1 MPGLVGPSTGLC
13 QQRLPRLVRQA
24 VPVPVRARV
33 LTPVVEE
40 ADVVVLLLQRAD
52 LRLDEGIQLREELLE
67 VGGKLCVLVDHRSAV
82 LSAVTVHPMTVLVRD
97 LRDEMHAGV
106 HHAIAPLIN

>member
-1 MPGLVGPSTGLC
+1 M
-13 QQRLPRLVRQA
+13 
-24 VPVPVRARV
+24 
-33 LTPVVEE
+33 
-40 ADVVVLLLQRAD
+40 
-52 LRLDEGIQLREELLE
+52 
-67 VGGKLCVLVDHRSAV
+67 GGKLCVLVDHRSAV